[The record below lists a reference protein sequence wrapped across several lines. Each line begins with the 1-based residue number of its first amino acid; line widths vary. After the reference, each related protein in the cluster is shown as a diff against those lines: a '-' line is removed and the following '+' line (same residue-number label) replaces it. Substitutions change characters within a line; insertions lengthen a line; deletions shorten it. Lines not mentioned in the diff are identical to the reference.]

1 MPLLSLTLSGANGK
15 PHDWTH
21 VSTPFGEV
29 QTLLNTTGLDS
40 SNIQE
45 NGLLPSNIRTN
56 ANIDA
61 VRIKVRNAT
70 GGSLS
75 AGTLVYFCGT

>member
-21 VSTPFGEV
+21 VSTPLQEI

-40 SNIQE
+40 SNVQE
-45 NGLLPSNIRTN
+45 NGLLPSNIRTTG
-56 ANIDA
+56 A
-61 VRIKVRNAT
+61 VDHVRVKVRNST
-70 GGSLS
+70 
-75 AGTLVYFCGT
+75 